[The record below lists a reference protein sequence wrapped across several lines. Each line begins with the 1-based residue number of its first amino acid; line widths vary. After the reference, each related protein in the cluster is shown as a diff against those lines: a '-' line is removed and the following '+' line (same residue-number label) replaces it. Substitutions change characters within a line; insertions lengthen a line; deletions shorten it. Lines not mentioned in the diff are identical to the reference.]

1 MGQYCPSGELK
12 DSNKDPTGQISGT
25 YDQFKFQ
32 NIEEQKILK
41 NQKDNSHSSSK
52 TSASDNI
59 NELSTKYQNLQ
70 NELILVKGEREKLNK
85 ELSDKYANLESN
97 FKKIEEE
104 NKQLK
109 YNNEK
114 YTQNIQES
122 KKQID
127 QLGTENEKLSNNLQI
142 LEKNNKILENNNK
155 EIILEKNNI
164 MTQLTNNQNQLQNL
178 NNELSSVKIKNQ
190 NLNEEIIKK
199 NQEIT
204 KLNSDYQTKIQE
216 ISNSYKD
223 YNLKI
228 QEISLTKDNEILTL
242 KQQLNL
248 KTQEFNQFKNDYD
261 KLIPITVGLDN
272 IGATCYMN
280 ATIQSFSSVRELSLF
295 FKEKYIP
302 NKDKK
307 MSKEYYTVIQNLW
320 DIKKHG
326 KSYAPNSFKEVLSQ
340 LNPMFAGVAA
350 NDSKDLINF
359 LLEKLHEEL
368 NLGSNKNFNSKLI
381 SHADQKDETKM
392 LGIFLKD
399 MQERYKSIIS
409 DLFYGVIETKS
420 QCLNCQNTKYNFQVF
435 SFLEFPLQQVNDFCY
450 KNGMRQNFAGNGN
463 PDIDLYE
470 CFFHYQNISTMNGNN
485 QIFCNDCGKNCDA
498 LYGTFLYSMPNY
510 FIINLNRGKNAVY
523 KCNVKFPEILKLNN
537 LVRMWATNSI
547 FQLKAVICH
556 IGPSS
561 MGGHFIAYCR
571 HYKDNNWYKYN
582 DSNVTK
588 CMENKEYL
596 INGMPYILFY
606 EAIDKN

>member
-70 NELILVKGEREKLNK
+70 NELILVKAEREKLNK

-114 YTQNIQES
+114 YNQKKQES

-127 QLGTENEKLSNNLQI
+127 QLGKKKKKLSNNLQI

-409 DLFYGVIETKS
+409 DLFYGTIETKS

>member
-114 YTQNIQES
+114 YTQYIQES

-127 QLGTENEKLSNNLQI
+127 QLGTKNEKLSNNLQI

-302 NKDKK
+302 NNDKK